1 MPGRT
6 ISLDTIQVASP
17 CNAAWDDMAGTER
30 MRFCQ
35 LCQKTVYNLSA
46 MTREQAVKLIRQ
58 KEGKACVR
66 LYKRRDG
73 TVLTSDCPV
82 GLRGAAAHGNMARQR
97 GGLSAGAD
105 GLGWSARRHEDRRS
119 TRQASWQSH
128 PERLSTRPARLHH
141 GRYRPAP
148 TAARQSGEMTGCR
161 RSILEPPIQQLAELV
176 AVPVAGQSPR

>member
-30 MRFCQ
+30 MRFCP

-97 GGLSAGAD
+97 GGLSAGAG
-105 GLGWSARRHEDRRS
+105 GLGRGAGRLQDRRPA
-119 TRQASWQSH
+119 RQASSLH
-128 PERLSTRPARLHH
+128 PERLPVRPAQCIQGDIVPPPLPPDN
-141 GRYRPAP
+141 PAK
-148 TAARQSGEMTGCR
+148 
-161 RSILEPPIQQLAELV
+161 
-176 AVPVAGQSPR
+176 